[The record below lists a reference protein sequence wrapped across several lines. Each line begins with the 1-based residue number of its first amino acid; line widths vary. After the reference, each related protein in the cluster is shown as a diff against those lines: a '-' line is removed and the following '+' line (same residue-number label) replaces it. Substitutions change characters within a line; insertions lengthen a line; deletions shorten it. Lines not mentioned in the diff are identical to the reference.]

1 MPEGRANSS
10 QISYLELVG
19 LINQL
24 LRASLF
30 CALWPDGTW
39 QHSGGS
45 LFHMQNLR
53 PHPRLPESDQIC
65 IYNFCSPCILQLKRA
80 TSGPGIL
87 HCLQIIISGDANVA
101 GPWAEY
107 TLSSK
112 QAEDTQLQKFNFS
125 LNKMRFLLS
134 GSRGCFYFPF
144 LSMGSISARR
154 VLNRMLAPSV

>member
-53 PHPRLPESDQIC
+53 PHPRLPESDLH
-65 IYNFCSPCILQLKRA
+65 LQ
-80 TSGPGIL
+80 
-87 HCLQIIISGDANVA
+87 
-101 GPWAEY
+101 
-107 TLSSK
+107 
-112 QAEDTQLQKFNFS
+112 
-125 LNKMRFLLS
+125 FLLPLHITTEES
-134 GSRGCFYFPF
+134 YKWAWDPALFTDHHLR
-144 LSMGSISARR
+144 
-154 VLNRMLAPSV
+154 